1 MQDDIPVGPKKK
13 MLSSNNTGRGGLT
26 REVQAKIGQQLRS
39 IYNDVVDQGVPDRFL
54 ELLNK
59 MDAGDKKKT
68 DKDVG

>member
-1 MQDDIPVGPKKK
+1 MQDETPVGPKKK
-13 MLSSNNTGRGGLT
+13 MLSSNSPGRGGLT

-59 MDAGDKKKT
+59 MDAGDQKKS
-68 DKDVG
+68 DKDAG